1 MKVIDSVGWI
11 AYLGGGPLADQYETH
26 LSSYEGVV
34 TPSIVVYEVY
44 KHLLRELG
52 EDAAALGAAQ
62 VTKTRTIPLS
72 NALATAS
79 AEASCK
85 HKLPMADAIIYA
97 TAQAEAATVVT
108 SDEHLKGL
116 PGVEYI
122 PRKSE

>member
-52 EDAAALGAAQ
+52 EEEASLGTAQ
-62 VTKTRTIPLS
+62 VTKTRTIPLT

-79 AEASCK
+79 AEISFR

-97 TAQAEAATVVT
+97 TAQAEDAIVVT
-108 SDEHLKGL
+108 SDEHFKGL
-116 PGVEYI
+116 PGVEFVERI
-122 PRKSE
+122 